1 MENKVTNW
9 ILGLTFYNGICSSAN
24 SWQTRAQCER
34 VPSTVSLWD
43 VHILHRDTLDAHTT
57 CSICTYLPRQGTA
70 PGYLGTL
77 VHIQGTLVHQGT
89 HPGTCS
95 HPYVFVR
102 REMHVLT
109 QSLYM
114 CKLLIARIQ
123 TLKIKLV
130 LDAPL
135 LFFIKKDILN
145 PFFCLLQFYCN

>member
-1 MENKVTNW
+1 
-9 ILGLTFYNGICSSAN
+9 
-24 SWQTRAQCER
+24 
-34 VPSTVSLWD
+34 
-43 VHILHRDTLDAHTT
+43 
-57 CSICTYLPRQGTA
+57 
-70 PGYLGTL
+70 
-77 VHIQGTLVHQGT
+77 
-89 HPGTCS
+89 
-95 HPYVFVR
+95 
-102 REMHVLT
+102 MHVLT

>member
-70 PGYLGTL
+70 
-77 VHIQGTLVHQGT
+77 
-89 HPGTCS
+89 HPGIRS